1 MKKKPEY
8 HIQGIRHQS
17 LTIALQLLA
26 TSLPAEAKKNMID
39 KLNKYDKEIPEISE
53 HPLDMALREQLEE
66 IKYLLSIPPSES
78 E

>member
-1 MKKKPEY
+1 MKKIPEY

-26 TSLPAEAKKNMID
+26 TSLPVEAKKNMID
-39 KLNKYDKEIPEISE
+39 KVNKYDKEVPKISD
-53 HPLDMALREQLEE
+53 HPLDIALREQLEE

>member
-1 MKKKPEY
+1 
-8 HIQGIRHQS
+8 
-17 LTIALQLLA
+17 
-26 TSLPAEAKKNMID
+26 MID